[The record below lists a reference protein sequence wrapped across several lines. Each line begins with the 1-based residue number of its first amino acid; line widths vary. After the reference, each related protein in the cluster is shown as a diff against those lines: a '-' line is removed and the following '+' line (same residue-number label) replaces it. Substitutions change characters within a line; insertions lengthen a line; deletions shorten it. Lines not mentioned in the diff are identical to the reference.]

1 MRAIGSIILL
11 LVVVVG
17 AILLLKA
24 IEPRMKARREEEL
37 QKLCQARLGVML
49 AQALQLYLE
58 RYDNLLPPPQNWC
71 DALEDF
77 IPPSQRKFAFHCPKL
92 EGKGGYGFAFNA
104 YAWDEEHGV
113 PRWHPEM
120 YPQNEV
126 VLIYETTQTKRNAV
140 GTGKDIPNP
149 GRHNGY
155 NLFLFADGSVM
166 ALTPEEFKEM
176 LENGEL
182 RFKPLIR
189 PPTQR

>member
-1 MRAIGSIILL
+1 
-11 LVVVVG
+11 
-17 AILLLKA
+17 
-24 IEPRMKARREEEL
+24 
-37 QKLCQARLGVML
+37 ML

-58 RYDNLLPPPQNWC
+58 RYDNLLPPPKNWC

-77 IPPSQRKFAFHCPKL
+77 IPPSQRPFAFHCPKL

-104 YAWDEEHGV
+104 YAWDSQHNV

-120 YPQNEV
+120 YPPNEV

-140 GTGKDIPNP
+140 GTGKDIQNP
-149 GRHNGY
+149 GRHDGY
-155 NLFLFADGSVM
+155 NLVLFANGSVM

-189 PPTQR
+189 PQPLR

>member
-1 MRAIGSIILL
+1 LRLVGSIVLALAIIL
-11 LVVVVG
+11 G
-17 AILLLKA
+17 AFLLLKA
-24 IEPRMKARREEEL
+24 VEPRLRARREEEL
-37 QKLCQARLGVML
+37 RKLCAARLGGVL

-71 DALEDF
+71 DALEEF
-77 IPPSQRKFAFHCPKL
+77 VPPSQRPFAFHCPKL
-92 EGKGGYGFAFNA
+92 EGKRGYGFAFNA

-120 YPQNEV
+120 YPPNEV
-126 VLIYETTQTKRNAV
+126 VLIYETTQSKRNAV
-140 GTGKDIPNP
+140 GTGDDIPNP

-176 LENGEL
+176 LRNGEI

-189 PPTQR
+189 PAPTR